1 MKLYF
6 LFAEG
11 CPACEEA
18 KPELDKWEAKSKD
31 VRIHRIDLLEA
42 KWVASWQPQAT
53 PTYVLEVPG
62 RRRVM
67 HEGMLSEKRLDEFVR
82 RALSLMGVR

>member
-11 CPACEEA
+11 CPACDEA
-18 KPELDKWEAKSKD
+18 KPDLAAWEAKSKG
-31 VRIHRIDLLEA
+31 VRVYRIDLLEA
-42 KWVASWQPQAT
+42 KWIASWQPQAT

-67 HEGMLSEKRLDEFVR
+67 HEGALSEKKLDEFVR
-82 RALSLMGVR
+82 KALSLMGVR